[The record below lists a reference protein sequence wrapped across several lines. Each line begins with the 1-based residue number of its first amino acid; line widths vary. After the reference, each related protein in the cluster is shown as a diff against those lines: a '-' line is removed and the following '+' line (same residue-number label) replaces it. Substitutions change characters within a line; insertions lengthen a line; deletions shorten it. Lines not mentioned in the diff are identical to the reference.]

1 MRIRKIARNCSGQAL
16 IETALI
22 LPLLLTI
29 VLNAV
34 NFAFFFLMALNITSS
49 SRSSGIYSIMGGATP
64 AVLALP
70 KAGPQTTTTTV
81 SYLAYQDL
89 TGAVSTPTTTN
100 TGVNVCSS
108 TVGIHNVG
116 ATNMGTNCTSV
127 GISGGFATTAGPDP
141 ELNSGSTAPAFLLNR
156 VDVAYQFSPPIPIMP
171 FNILVLAAPICS
183 SSGGTVSC
191 TFYRHV
197 EMREMQ

>member
-1 MRIRKIARNCSGQAL
+1 MRARELARKDSGQAL

-22 LPLLLTI
+22 LPLLLTV

-49 SRSSGIYSIMGGATP
+49 ARTSGIYSIMGGATP
-64 AVLALP
+64 ASLALP
-70 KAGPQTTTTTV
+70 KAGPQTTTSTV

-89 TGAVSTPTTTN
+89 TGSVSTPSTTN

-108 TVGIHNVG
+108 TVG
-116 ATNMGTNCTSV
+116 TSGTGTSTKTTCTSL
-127 GISGGFATTAGPDP
+127 GTGSGFPSSAASDP
-141 ELNSGSTAPAFLLNR
+141 EAPAFLLGR
-156 VDVAYQFSPPIPIMP
+156 VDVAYKFSPPVPLTP
-171 FNILVLAAPICS
+171 FNALLLVASNCS
-183 SSGGTVSC
+183 SSSGTVTC